1 MTSFPKQATPPVSH
15 LCSCPP
21 TAQLQ
26 LPFLANHHQPKAAA
40 AALWS
45 RAHCTPDTNMAAMSR
60 HHHDPL
66 LVLSSLLSSLPRQRS
81 NEPTRPLPSRVVQK
95 QKPTRRSAMA
105 GEGGGRLPLDLS
117 LATAGPSAGERR
129 PRARPNRRTLSSLY
143 AELGAMLPNL
153 PIDRV
158 SPCPRRPC
166 FLPIHHLCVL
176 FDVVSCQNRRR
187 RAQPASKEEIVDAA
201 AARVKVLEDTVAV
214 LETYHSVRSP
224 LHGAGAGAEPRLAD
238 ARAGGVPP
246 PRGGGPRGHGGASRP
261 RRRRRGHGHRCRRA
275 ARGPADD
282 QGRHHRHLL
291 IHG

>member
-1 MTSFPKQATPPVSH
+1 
-15 LCSCPP
+15 
-21 TAQLQ
+21 
-26 LPFLANHHQPKAAA
+26 
-40 AALWS
+40 
-45 RAHCTPDTNMAAMSR
+45 
-60 HHHDPL
+60 
-66 LVLSSLLSSLPRQRS
+66 
-81 NEPTRPLPSRVVQK
+81 
-95 QKPTRRSAMA
+95 MA

-158 SPCPRRPC
+158 SRCPGRPC
-166 FLPIHHLCVL
+166 FLPIHRLCVL

-224 LHGAGAGAEPRLAD
+224 LHGAGAGAGAAAARRPEVSVAVGAVCFCARLP
-238 ARAGGVPP
+238 ARSPGSLTRVLEAFHRRGVEVLVATV
-246 PRGGGPRGHGGASRP
+246 GPHGHGGAAVVTVTAAAAP
-261 RRRRRGHGHRCRRA
+261 PEVLQMIRA
-275 ARGPADD
+275 DITG
-282 QGRHHRHLL
+282 
-291 IHG
+291 IC

>member
-1 MTSFPKQATPPVSH
+1 
-15 LCSCPP
+15 
-21 TAQLQ
+21 
-26 LPFLANHHQPKAAA
+26 
-40 AALWS
+40 
-45 RAHCTPDTNMAAMSR
+45 MAAMSR

-153 PIDRV
+153 PIDR
-158 SPCPRRPC
+158 
-166 FLPIHHLCVL
+166 
-176 FDVVSCQNRRR
+176 
-187 RAQPASKEEIVDAA
+187 PASKEEIVDAA

-224 LHGAGAGAEPRLAD
+224 LHGAGAGAGAAAARRPEVSVAVGAVCFCARLP
-238 ARAGGVPP
+238 ARSPGSLTRVLEAFHRRGVEVLVATV
-246 PRGGGPRGHGGASRP
+246 GPHGHGGAAVVTVTAAAAP
-261 RRRRRGHGHRCRRA
+261 PEVLQMIRA
-275 ARGPADD
+275 DITG
-282 QGRHHRHLL
+282 
-291 IHG
+291 IC